1 MGADCGRLHIVKVG
15 EQFVNNVN
23 IIIILYGTSYF
34 IILRPK
40 IATTL
45 SVALRGGVRQ
55 LARPTE
61 LVVLSKKSWDVR
73 TCVYTPIA
81 LI

>member
-1 MGADCGRLHIVKVG
+1 MGADCGRLNIVKVG

-23 IIIILYGTSYF
+23 IIIILYATSYF
-34 IILRPK
+34 ITLRPQ

-45 SVALRGGVRQ
+45 RGALRGGVRQ

-61 LVVLSKKSWDVR
+61 LVVLSKKSWDVC